1 MQYTNVNQSFELDLQ
16 LNVQIENIR
25 NYEELSQDE
34 INIIIEKIKE
44 NITRDILHILD
55 NSNDLCYTNVDIQ
68 GIGYSEVTL
77 NIQERK

>member
-34 INIIIEKIKE
+34 INIIIEKIKGKLL
-44 NITRDILHILD
+44 RDIYYELY

-68 GIGYSEVTL
+68 GIGYSELIL